1 MYVVGMDVNS
11 RGYFTSA
18 TCIIA
23 VPTGMKIFSWLAT
36 FQAGKYNMN
45 SIVMWIFAF
54 LFMFTAGGL
63 TGLVLAQGAI
73 DIMLHDTMYVVGHFH
88 YVLSMGAIFGGLV
101 G

>member
-1 MYVVGMDVNS
+1 MS
-11 RGYFTSA
+11 
-18 TCIIA
+18 
-23 VPTGMKIFSWLAT
+23 
-36 FQAGKYNMN
+36 

-54 LFMFTAGGL
+54 LFMFTTGGL

-101 G
+101 GWYY